1 MSPASHT
8 CAIGLIAMLLNL
20 VATTSLAAAEIRVAV
35 ASNFTDAMREL
46 AERFEQRE
54 DHDVTLVFGSTGK
67 HYAQIRHGAPFHAF
81 FAADKRRPRLLEEQ
95 GVAIAGSRFTYA
107 TGRLVLWSHKPGYV
121 DPAGKVLQ
129 QGDFRFLALANP
141 KLAPYGIAA
150 REVLAGRNLWEP
162 LQGRLV
168 RGENIGQTFQFVRT
182 GNAELG
188 FVAWSQ
194 VQQPGRPGEGSWW
207 AIPQDLYT
215 PIEQQAILL
224 KKTVPARD
232 FLTFVRGEE
241 AREIIRVHGY
251 DTP

>member
-1 MSPASHT
+1 MPPSRRT
-8 CAIGLIAMLLNL
+8 WLVGFVTLLVGLTA
-20 VATTSLAAAEIRVAV
+20 ATSLAAAEIRIAV
-35 ASNFTDAMREL
+35 ASNFADVMGEL
-46 AERFEQRE
+46 AKRFEQRNE
-54 DHDVTLVFGSTGK
+54 HNVTLVLGSTGK
-67 HYAQIRHGAPFHAF
+67 HYAQITHGAPFHAF
-81 FAADKRRPRLLEEQ
+81 FAADARRPRLLEEA
-95 GVAIAGSRFTYA
+95 GIAITGSRFTYA
-107 TGRLVLWSHKPGYV
+107 IGKLVLWSTRPGYV
-121 DPAGKVLQ
+121 DPAGKVLAH
-129 QGDFRFLALANP
+129 GNFRFLALANP
-141 KLAPYGIAA
+141 KLAPYGVAA

-224 KKTVPARD
+224 KNTVPARD

>member
-1 MSPASHT
+1 MSPASRT

-81 FAADKRRPRLLEEQ
+81 FAADKKRPRLLEEQ

-107 TGRLVLWSHKPGYV
+107 TGRLVLWSHRPGYV

-141 KLAPYGIAA
+141 KLAPYGMAA

-224 KKTVPARD
+224 KNTVPARD